1 MDTNRTPVV
10 ATNIYNTSKWRRIR
24 EVVLLRDSYTCQ
36 IHLPNV
42 CKQRA
47 TMVDHIIPI
56 AEGGEPFDESN
67 LRAACGLCN
76 SRLGGRLGN
85 LRKALATDG
94 HGVTS
99 CPTCGGPM
107 VIKKTPVNKSP
118 PPEQLLG
125 RAANRVNVSVFV
137 RVVGS

>member
-1 MDTNRTPVV
+1 M

-42 CKQRA
+42 CKERA
-47 TMVDHIIPI
+47 TMVDQIIPL
-56 AEGGEPFDESN
+56 AEGGEPFNESN
-67 LRAACGLCN
+67 LRAACGPCN

-99 CPTCGGPM
+99 CPTCGRSLA
-107 VIKKTPVNKSP
+107 IKKTPVNKSP
-118 PPEQLLG
+118 PTNNFKDVPLTESML
-125 RAANRVNVSVFV
+125 VSSFV
-137 RVVGS
+137 GVVGSSD